1 MASAMQKEEAHKLI
15 DCMPDN
21 ATWDDFIYQF
31 HVRAAIESGLEELHE
46 GRTVDIAELL
56 AEHGFSE

>member
-1 MASAMQKEEAHKLI
+1 MASAMQKEEAHKLV

-21 ATWDDFIYQF
+21 ATWDDLIYEI
-31 HVRAAIESGLEELHE
+31 HVRAAIESGLADLRE
-46 GRTVDIAELL
+46 GRTVDMAEVL